1 MEFGAKT
8 IQINGKSV
16 KIQIW
21 DTAGQEAFQ
30 AITRTYYKGAI
41 GALLVYDITRKETFI
56 HVTKWLE
63 EVRNNS
69 SKTITVILIGNKKD
83 LEDKRQVSYEEG
95 EAFAKENGLMFLETS
110 AKTAY
115 NVVESFNLSAQC
127 ILNNIQKLS
136 FILFTNIAVGKSC
149 ILLQFTD
156 NKFRHQHELTIGV
169 EFGAKTIEINGK
181 TIKIQI
187 WDTAG
192 QEAFQAI
199 TRTYYKGAIGALLV
213 YDITRRETFTHVTK
227 WLDDVRTNSS
237 KNVTV
242 ILIGNKKDL
251 EDKRQVSYEEG
262 EAFAKENGLMFL
274 ETSAKTAYN
283 VVESFNL
290 SAQCILNNIERT
302 GVDPSIS
309 SNINLVKGM
318 ENVNPGGINGPN
330 KANACC

>member
-1 MEFGAKT
+1 MT
-8 IQINGKSV
+8 QV
-16 KIQIW
+16 
-21 DTAGQEAFQ
+21 
-30 AITRTYYKGAI
+30 
-41 GALLVYDITRKETFI
+41 
-56 HVTKWLE
+56 H
-63 EVRNNS
+63 
-69 SKTITVILIGNKKD
+69 NK
-83 LEDKRQVSYEEG
+83 YI
-95 EAFAKENGLMFLETS
+95 
-110 AKTAY
+110 Y
-115 NVVESFNLSAQC
+115 N
-127 ILNNIQKLS
+127 NNIFLNI
-136 FILFTNIAVGKSC
+136 FYYFIAVGKSC

-156 NKFRHQHELTIGV
+156 NKFRYQHELTIGV
-169 EFGAKTIEINGK
+169 EFGAKTIDINGK
-181 TIKIQI
+181 SIKIQI

-213 YDITRRETFTHVTK
+213 YDITRRETFTHATK

-283 VVESFNL
+283 VVEAFNL

-302 GVDPSIS
+302 GIDPTIS
-309 SNINLVKGM
+309 SNINLNRGM
-318 ENVNPGGINGPN
+318 ENVNQGGMNGPN
-330 KANACC
+330 KGACC

>member
-1 MEFGAKT
+1 M
-8 IQINGKSV
+8 
-16 KIQIW
+16 
-21 DTAGQEAFQ
+21 
-30 AITRTYYKGAI
+30 
-41 GALLVYDITRKETFI
+41 
-56 HVTKWLE
+56 
-63 EVRNNS
+63 
-69 SKTITVILIGNKKD
+69 
-83 LEDKRQVSYEEG
+83 
-95 EAFAKENGLMFLETS
+95 
-110 AKTAY
+110 
-115 NVVESFNLSAQC
+115 
-127 ILNNIQKLS
+127 
-136 FILFTNIAVGKSC
+136 GKSC

-156 NKFRHQHELTIGV
+156 NKFLYQHELTIGV
-169 EFGAKTIEINGK
+169 EFGAKTIDINGK
-181 TIKIQI
+181 SIKIQI

-302 GVDPSIS
+302 GIDPTIS
-309 SNINLVKGM
+309 SNINLNKGM
-318 ENVNPGGINGPN
+318 EGVNQGGMNGPSV
-330 KANACC
+330 KNACC

>member
-1 MEFGAKT
+1 MTQVHNKYIYNNDIFLN
-8 IQINGKSV
+8 I
-16 KIQIW
+16 
-21 DTAGQEAFQ
+21 F
-30 AITRTYYKGAI
+30 YY
-41 GALLVYDITRKETFI
+41 F
-56 HVTKWLE
+56 
-63 EVRNNS
+63 
-69 SKTITVILIGNKKD
+69 
-83 LEDKRQVSYEEG
+83 
-95 EAFAKENGLMFLETS
+95 
-110 AKTAY
+110 
-115 NVVESFNLSAQC
+115 
-127 ILNNIQKLS
+127 
-136 FILFTNIAVGKSC
+136 IAVGKSC

-156 NKFRHQHELTIGV
+156 NKFRYQHELTIGV
-169 EFGAKTIEINGK
+169 EFGAKTIDINGK
-181 TIKIQI
+181 SIKIQI

-213 YDITRRETFTHVTK
+213 YDITRRETFTHATK

-283 VVESFNL
+283 VVEAFNL

-302 GVDPSIS
+302 GIDPTIS
-309 SNINLVKGM
+309 SNINLNRGM
-318 ENVNPGGINGPN
+318 ENVNQGVMNGPN
-330 KANACC
+330 KGACC

>member
-1 MEFGAKT
+1 MSTRGNNNYDYLFRYIIVGDMAVGKSCILLQFTDNKFRNQHELTIGVEFGAKT
-8 IQINGKSV
+8 ISINGKSV

-127 ILNNIQKLS
+127 ILNNIQK
-136 FILFTNIAVGKSC
+136 N
-149 ILLQFTD
+149 
-156 NKFRHQHELTIGV
+156 
-169 EFGAKTIEINGK
+169 
-181 TIKIQI
+181 
-187 WDTAG
+187 
-192 QEAFQAI
+192 
-199 TRTYYKGAIGALLV
+199 
-213 YDITRRETFTHVTK
+213 
-227 WLDDVRTNSS
+227 
-237 KNVTV
+237 
-242 ILIGNKKDL
+242 
-251 EDKRQVSYEEG
+251 
-262 EAFAKENGLMFL
+262 
-274 ETSAKTAYN
+274 
-283 VVESFNL
+283 
-290 SAQCILNNIERT
+290 
-302 GVDPSIS
+302 GVDPTVN
-309 SNINLVKGM
+309 SNVKLNND
-318 ENVNPGGINGPN
+318 NVSPGGITPGVDGSE
-330 KANACC
+330 KKGGCC

>member
-1 MEFGAKT
+1 M
-8 IQINGKSV
+8 
-16 KIQIW
+16 
-21 DTAGQEAFQ
+21 
-30 AITRTYYKGAI
+30 
-41 GALLVYDITRKETFI
+41 
-56 HVTKWLE
+56 
-63 EVRNNS
+63 
-69 SKTITVILIGNKKD
+69 
-83 LEDKRQVSYEEG
+83 
-95 EAFAKENGLMFLETS
+95 
-110 AKTAY
+110 
-115 NVVESFNLSAQC
+115 
-127 ILNNIQKLS
+127 
-136 FILFTNIAVGKSC
+136 GKSC

-156 NKFRHQHELTIGV
+156 NKFRYQHELTIGV
-169 EFGAKTIEINGK
+169 EFGAKTIDINGK
-181 TIKIQI
+181 SIKIQI

-302 GVDPSIS
+302 GIDPTIS
-309 SNINLVKGM
+309 SNINLNKGM
-318 ENVNPGGINGPN
+318 EGANAGGINGPN
-330 KANACC
+330 KNNACC

>member
-110 AKTAY
+110 AKTSY

-127 ILNNIQKLS
+127 ILNNIQK
-136 FILFTNIAVGKSC
+136 N
-149 ILLQFTD
+149 
-156 NKFRHQHELTIGV
+156 
-169 EFGAKTIEINGK
+169 
-181 TIKIQI
+181 
-187 WDTAG
+187 
-192 QEAFQAI
+192 
-199 TRTYYKGAIGALLV
+199 
-213 YDITRRETFTHVTK
+213 
-227 WLDDVRTNSS
+227 
-237 KNVTV
+237 
-242 ILIGNKKDL
+242 
-251 EDKRQVSYEEG
+251 
-262 EAFAKENGLMFL
+262 
-274 ETSAKTAYN
+274 
-283 VVESFNL
+283 
-290 SAQCILNNIERT
+290 
-302 GVDPSIS
+302 GVDPTIN
-309 SNINLVKGM
+309 SNVRLDNNM
-318 ENVNPGGINGPN
+318 NNGGINQGINGNDN
-330 KANACC
+330 KKGGCC

>member
-1 MEFGAKT
+1 
-8 IQINGKSV
+8 
-16 KIQIW
+16 
-21 DTAGQEAFQ
+21 
-30 AITRTYYKGAI
+30 
-41 GALLVYDITRKETFI
+41 
-56 HVTKWLE
+56 
-63 EVRNNS
+63 
-69 SKTITVILIGNKKD
+69 
-83 LEDKRQVSYEEG
+83 
-95 EAFAKENGLMFLETS
+95 
-110 AKTAY
+110 
-115 NVVESFNLSAQC
+115 
-127 ILNNIQKLS
+127 
-136 FILFTNIAVGKSC
+136 
-149 ILLQFTD
+149 
-156 NKFRHQHELTIGV
+156 LTIGV